1 MLRVVLTEVV
11 YFDEP
16 EVPTSR
22 PADGRPAD
30 GGDEGGVGRD

>member
-1 MLRVVLTEVV
+1 MLRVVLTEIV

-16 EVPTSR
+16 EVPTSC
-22 PADGRPAD
+22 PAD